1 VSARKPRPKPPP
13 AQKVPAAGSRNP
25 GDEARSGSRQA
36 GEHICPA
43 CGGSGR
49 QAGAP
54 CPACGGTGKI
64 VAIAG
69 DA

>member
-1 VSARKPRPKPPP
+1 MGARKGSGKPPP
-13 AQKVPAAGSRNP
+13 QKVPGARSRRP
-25 GDEARSGSRQA
+25 GDEARTGSPQT

-43 CGGSGR
+43 CRGSGR

-54 CPACGGTGKI
+54 CPACGGTGRVTAI
-64 VAIAG
+64 VG